1 MRRIVVA
8 IIAVPTTV
16 RHSLTSALGDIVL
29 EKEERSGGAPCVEF
43 LLRSSHSQLLALAIS

>member
-29 EKEERSGGAPCVEF
+29 EKE
-43 LLRSSHSQLLALAIS
+43 